1 MAGVEVDHLV
11 VAARNLDEGT
21 DYVFE
26 TLGVRPEGGGVHGM
40 MGTHNRLVRLGVSCY
55 LEVIAIDPD
64 APEPS
69 RPRWFELDTESMWQ
83 RLRKKPRLIT
93 WALRTDKM
101 ADLYRRNNHVLG
113 RMEPMSRGNLHWELT
128 LTEDGHLPGGGV
140 IPFLIDWKQSTH
152 PATAMADSGCSLA
165 GLRGFHPRPETI
177 LPILESLGAAPLIEL
192 KISESGPCL
201 AAFIETPCGLREL
214 R

>member
-1 MAGVEVDHLV
+1 MARVEVDHLV
-11 VAARNLDEGT
+11 VAAGSLDEGT

-26 TLGVRPEGGGVHGM
+26 TLGVRPEGGGVHGT

-69 RPRWFELDTESMWQ
+69 RPRWFELDTESMRQ
-83 RLRKKPRLIT
+83 KLRRKPQLIT

-101 ADLYRRNNHVLG
+101 ADLYRRSNHILG
-113 RMEPMSRGNLHWELT
+113 RMEPMSRGSLHWELT

-140 IPFLIDWKQSTH
+140 IPFLIDWKHNPH
-152 PATAMADSGCSLA
+152 PTSAMAESGCSLA
-165 GLRGFHPRPETI
+165 GLRGFHPQPETV
-177 LPILESLGAAPLIEL
+177 LPVLESLGAAPLIEL

-201 AAFIETPCGLREL
+201 AAFIETPDGLREL